1 MTSPTTNL
9 VVLDTNIWSQLFSAG
24 RQHVDAPLWRKAMVG
39 LEVVVAQQT
48 RAEVLYGLR
57 FSTFSATKKAKVLA
71 QLDATPTIPIDEN
84 VIQAWVDLRANCRL
98 RRPTPHA
105 LQDAKA
111 HGGDQWIGATAMSLG
126 APVMSVDT
134 IFRDVPGLRLL
145 PL

>member
-1 MTSPTTNL
+1 MTSPHTNL
-9 VVLDTNIWSQLFSAG
+9 VVLDTNIWSQLYSAA

-39 LEVVVAQQT
+39 MEVVIAQQT

-57 FSTFSATKKAKVLA
+57 FSTLSVIKKAKIVA

-84 VIQAWVDLRANCRL
+84 VIQSWVDLRANCRL
-98 RRPTPHA
+98 RRPAPHA

-126 APVMSVDT
+126 APVMSVDK
-134 IFRDVPGLRLL
+134 IFRGVPGLRLL
-145 PL
+145 PV